1 MDEFPSTDNN
11 GFVGAFNSMDTRHR
25 RFAGLGTAPVA
36 ERRTVFFDENC
47 AAHKHEL
54 HSEPFFMAVRGKPE
68 HVFDANASPD
78 IVVT

>member
-1 MDEFPSTDNN
+1 MSSRRQTTKASLEHL
-11 GFVGAFNSMDTRHR
+11 TRWIPGTGVSP
-25 RFAGLGTAPVA
+25 ALGTAPVA
-36 ERRTVFFDENC
+36 VRRTVFLDENC

-54 HSEPFFMAVRGKPE
+54 HSEPFFMAVPGKAA